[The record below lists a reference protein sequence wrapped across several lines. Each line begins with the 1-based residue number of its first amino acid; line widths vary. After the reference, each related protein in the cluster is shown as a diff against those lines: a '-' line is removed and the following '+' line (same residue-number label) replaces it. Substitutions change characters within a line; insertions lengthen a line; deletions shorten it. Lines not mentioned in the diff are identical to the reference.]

1 MFVPSV
7 PSCSFEDQQKLHV
20 WEAGKGGG
28 TKPEPE
34 RDWTSL
40 QFVQI
45 KQANQ
50 IYHCKPRVGGDG
62 PACSA
67 VSRWRKPDGGSLQEP
82 FTFHLFGART
92 TVAAAASRLICLAA
106 AWLALP
112 GPLHLL
118 LLRMGLV
125 FFKGI

>member
-7 PSCSFEDQQKLHV
+7 PSCSFEDQRKLRA
-20 WEAGKGGG
+20 WEGGPGG
-28 TKPEPE
+28 TKPEPK
-34 RDWTSL
+34 RDWTTL
-40 QFVQI
+40 QFAQI

-50 IYHCKPRVGGDG
+50 IYHCKPRVDGDG
-62 PACSA
+62 PACST
-67 VSRWRKPDGGSLQEP
+67 VSCLQKPDGGSLQEL

-92 TVAAAASRLICLAA
+92 TVATAASRLIGLAA

-118 LLRMGLV
+118 LLLLRMGL
-125 FFKGI
+125 FF

>member
-1 MFVPSV
+1 MWG
-7 PSCSFEDQQKLHV
+7 DK
-20 WEAGKGGG
+20 
-28 TKPEPE
+28 TEPK
-34 RDWTSL
+34 RDWTTL

-62 PACSA
+62 PACFT
-67 VSRWRKPDGGSLQEP
+67 VSCWRKPDGRSLQEP

-92 TVAAAASRLICLAA
+92 TVATAASRLICLAA

-118 LLRMGLV
+118 LRMGLFLKEASV
-125 FFKGI
+125 GKIKNVSWFGRNLKTKLTG